1 MQDPEKNY
9 TFYVKSKNIEIL
21 PGDDV
26 NDITKQLTDSFYEN
40 FEEEMLKLRNGSDY
54 EYDSVEVLGIRFHTI
69 DLRRGSS
76 YIKSPDWIKNK
87 GATINPKNTKGNRCF
102 LYAVVAALNHKKITH
117 HPERINNLIP
127 FIPEYNWDGTDFP
140 AGKKEWKTFERN
152 NKDIALNI
160 LSVPYIKEDIVIQY
174 GSKYN
179 SARKDQ
185 VTLLMITDNKKTHRY
200 LALKSIPT
208 DNGFMKPTKS
218 ISKLFRDISS
228 KRRLLFE
235 LLTFFSNK

>member
-40 FEEEMLKLRNGSDY
+40 YEEEMLKLRNGS
-54 EYDSVEVLGIRFHTI
+54 

-76 YIKSPDWIKNK
+76 YIKSPDWIKNE

-140 AGKKEWKTFERN
+140 AGKKKWKTFERN

-160 LSVPYIKEDIVIQY
+160 LSVPYSKEDIVIQ
-174 GSKYN
+174 
-179 SARKDQ
+179 
-185 VTLLMITDNKKTHRY
+185 HR
-200 LALKSIPT
+200 
-208 DNGFMKPTKS
+208 
-218 ISKLFRDISS
+218 
-228 KRRLLFE
+228 
-235 LLTFFSNK
+235 